1 MEKYSRYYGVIAFLV
16 VTFVLG
22 YVTFNMISPKFEELT
37 NVNTNIEKQE
47 KILKA
52 KQQEKVVVANKL
64 KKFKDSAVN
73 TQKKIYAPM
82 DSDLGNDTLFFTLYN
97 DVLEMIKANSI
108 KIKSLDY
115 VYNPEEDEFVKS
127 GNDYFVCDIN
137 LKLVSNY
144 TNLGK
149 LIEQLYQYPY
159 YIKFNN
165 MEVKPYA
172 KDKSILLTDM
182 SIRLY
187 AKTEPEED
195 SIKQD

>member
-1 MEKYSRYYGVIAFLV
+1 MEKYSRYYGLITFLV

-22 YVTFNMISPKFEELT
+22 YVTFNMISPKVEEL
-37 NVNTNIEKQE
+37 NNINADVEKQE

-52 KQQEKVVVANKL
+52 KQQEKIVVANKL
-64 KKFKDSAVN
+64 KKIKDSVIGA
-73 TQKKIYAPM
+73 QKKIYAPM
-82 DSDLGNDTLFFTLYN
+82 DSDLSNDTLFFTLYN
-97 DVLEMIKANSI
+97 DVLEMMKENSI

-137 LKLVSNY
+137 LELVSNY

-149 LIEQLYQYPY
+149 LIEQLYKYPY

-165 MEVKPYA
+165 MDVKPYA
-172 KDKSILLTDM
+172 KDKSILLTNM

-187 AKTEPEED
+187 AKSEPED
-195 SIKQD
+195 N